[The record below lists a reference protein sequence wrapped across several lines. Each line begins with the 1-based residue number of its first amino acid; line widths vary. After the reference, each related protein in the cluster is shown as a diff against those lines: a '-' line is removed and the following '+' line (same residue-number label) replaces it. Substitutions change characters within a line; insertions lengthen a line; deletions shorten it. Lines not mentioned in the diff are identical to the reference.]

1 MESLVELIGESA
13 AIHVVRGKLRKLLEG
28 QPEGRR
34 LPAILVQGETGTGKG
49 LVARLMH
56 RLGPRRG
63 GPFVDINCPAI
74 PETLLEAELF
84 GYERGAFTDAR
95 HAKPGLLQTAHR
107 GTLFLDEIGLLPAS
121 VQAKLLTVLE
131 DRAVRRLGSTKTE
144 AVDVCLI
151 SATNSDLRE
160 ALRKRRFRDDLY
172 HRLAVITLDLPPLRD
187 RGRDVLLLAERFLA
201 RACVDYGL
209 PPKTLGEE
217 AQTRLL
223 AHRWPGNIRELA
235 NVIERAALFTE
246 AAVITG
252 AMLGPLAAE
261 RPIPATPTL
270 RASPSAVT
278 PEEAMRQYLQ
288 RVLEESAGNISH
300 AAARLGIA
308 RNTLYAR
315 LEKYGVRALLS
326 HPTPVRRAGRPALV
340 ATPAPTGPRIQWER
354 RGIALLRVALVEPG
368 GVEACLHTS
377 RALEGVID
385 KLQMFDGRVE
395 ELTPTGVVASFGVD
409 RVDDAPRRAAH
420 AAMVIHKGAARARE
434 GTSRMPGVKMGIH
447 VAQLLVGRSA
457 SRIDIDAD
465 AKRAQWPVLDQLLQ
479 AIAPDETG
487 ASAAAAPFLE
497 RRFELVPIGVGA
509 GGADQPYRLTG
520 QERRGLGLWGAMT
533 QFVGRHDELEILRGR
548 LAAAQHGQGQFVAVV
563 GEPGVG
569 KSRLL
574 WEFNHSAPAAGWL
587 VLESGAVPYGK
598 ATPYLPAIDL
608 LKVYCGIAERDDQ
621 RVIREK
627 LTGKLLALDREF
639 EVALPAFLTL
649 LDLPVDDR
657 AWQTLDPAGR
667 RRRTL
672 DALKRFILRES
683 QVQPL
688 ALVFEDLH
696 WIDGETQAL
705 LEGLVESLPGARL
718 LLLVSHRSEYA
729 HDWGCST
736 SYTQLRI
743 DPLPREGA
751 EELLEVLLGTDPGL
765 GPLKRLLIERTE
777 GNPLF
782 VEESVR
788 ALVETGAVTGTRGA
802 YRLARG
808 LPAIHVPGTVQD
820 ILTARIDRL
829 PPEGKR
835 LLETSAVI
843 GKDFPFA
850 LLQAVAN
857 ENEEMLRR
865 GLGHLQTGE
874 FLYETRLFPDLEY
887 TFKHALTHEVA
898 YGSLLHD
905 RRRDLH
911 AQIVGAIERFYQD
924 RLTEHVER
932 LAHHAMRGE
941 MWEQAVTYLRQAG
954 VKALVRSANR
964 EAVGGFEQALTALG
978 HLPETRERLERGIDL
993 RFDLRTALFPLGEFE
1008 RIFGCLREAEGLART
1023 LEDRQRL
1030 GHLSVYLCHNLQMT
1044 GHSAEARAF
1053 GQNAQAIAESL
1064 RDVPLQVM
1072 GNLYFGLACVGTGDH
1087 RRAEEHLLH
1096 ALQLLEAFPSQ
1107 ERFGQPG
1114 FPAVS
1119 VRGFLGWVLA
1129 ERGKFEEGIIH
1140 GQEGL
1145 RLAEALDHPYSLAN
1159 VCWHLACLHIIR
1171 GEFRHVVGVLERGLA
1186 LSREWN
1192 LTFFSALSTGSLGYA
1207 YALLG
1212 RVAEGIPLLEQA
1224 LSANETM
1231 GHGAHQPLFL
1241 VYLGE
1246 AYVLAD
1252 RLEDA
1257 HAFAGRALTLA
1268 RERGQRGREAR
1279 ALRLLG
1285 EVAAR
1290 HDPPEKAEAHY
1301 RDALALAEE
1310 LGMRP
1315 LVAHCHLGLSKL
1327 YRRRGKRQEAQE
1339 HLATATT
1346 MYRDMGMPFW
1356 LEQAEEER
1364 KVSAGESLRS
1374 STASGSTPVR
1384 PH

>member
-1 MESLVELIGESA
+1 MEEFAELLGESP
-13 AIHVVRGKLRKLLEG
+13 AINVVRGKLRKLLEG

-34 LPAILVQGETGTGKG
+34 LPAILIQGETGTGKG
-49 LVARLMH
+49 LVARLLH
-56 RLGPRRG
+56 RLGPRKR

-95 HAKPGLLQTAHR
+95 RAKPGLLQTAHR

-131 DRAVRRLGSTKTE
+131 DRSVRRLGSTKVE
-144 AVDVCLI
+144 AVDVWLI

-160 ALRKRRFRDDLY
+160 ALRERRFREDLY

-187 RGRDVLLLAERFLA
+187 RSRDVILLAERFLA

-223 AHRWPGNIRELA
+223 AYRWPGNIRELA
-235 NVIERAALFTE
+235 NVIERAALFSETTL
-246 AAVITG
+246 ITG
-252 AMLGPLAAE
+252 TMLEPLAAAKT
-261 RPIPATPTL
+261 IPASQTL
-270 RASPSAVT
+270 GGSASTVT

-288 RVLEESAGNISH
+288 RVLEESAGNMSH
-300 AAARLGIA
+300 AATRLGIA

-315 LEKYGVRALLS
+315 LEKYGVRTLLPHS
-326 HPTPVRRAGRPALV
+326 APVRRAIRPALV
-340 ATPAPTGPRIQWER
+340 ATPALTGPRIQWER
-354 RGIALLRVALVEPG
+354 RGIALLRIALVEPG

-385 KLQMFDGRVE
+385 KLQMFGGRIE
-395 ELTPTGVVASFGVD
+395 ELTPTEVVASFGVD
-409 RVDDAPRRAAH
+409 RMEDAPRRAAH
-420 AAMVIHKGAARARE
+420 AAMAIHKGAARARA
-434 GTSRMPGVKMGIH
+434 GTSRMPGVKVGIH

-457 SRIDIDAD
+457 TRIDIDAD

-479 AIAPDETG
+479 SIAPDETG
-487 ASAAAAPFLE
+487 ASGAAAPFLE
-497 RRFELVPIGVGA
+497 RRFELVPIDGVG

-533 QFVGRHDELEILRGR
+533 QFVGRHAELEVLRGC
-548 LAAAQHGQGQFVAVV
+548 LAAAGHGAGQFVAVV

-574 WEFNHSAPAAGWL
+574 WELSHSAHVAGWL

-657 AWQTLDPAGR
+657 AWQALDPAGR

-672 DALKRFILRES
+672 DALKRLLIRES

-705 LEGLVESLPGARL
+705 LEALIESLPGARL

-751 EELLEVLLGTDPGL
+751 EELLDVLLGTDPGL
-765 GPLKRLLIERTE
+765 DPLKRLLIERTE

-802 YRLARG
+802 YHLARG
-808 LPAIHVPGTVQD
+808 LPAIHVPGTVRD
-820 ILTARIDRL
+820 ILAARIDRL
-829 PPEGKR
+829 PPDGKR
-835 LLETSAVI
+835 LLETAAVI

-850 LLQAVAN
+850 LLLAVAD
-857 ENEEMLRR
+857 ENEEMLRS

-874 FLYETRLFPDLEY
+874 FLYETRLFPNLEY

-898 YGSLLHD
+898 YGSLLHE

-911 AQIVGAIERFYQD
+911 ARIVGAIEHSSPD

-932 LAHHAMRGE
+932 LAHHAVRGE
-941 MWEQAVTYLRQAG
+941 VWEQAVTYLRRAG
-954 VKALVRSANR
+954 AKALAGSANR
-964 EAVGGFEQALTALG
+964 EAVSWFEQALTALR
-978 HLPETRERLERGIDL
+978 HLPT
-993 RFDLRTALFPLGEFE
+993 
-1008 RIFGCLREAEGLART
+1008 
-1023 LEDRQRL
+1023 
-1030 GHLSVYLCHNLQMT
+1030 
-1044 GHSAEARAF
+1044 
-1053 GQNAQAIAESL
+1053 
-1064 RDVPLQVM
+1064 
-1072 GNLYFGLACVGTGDH
+1072 
-1087 RRAEEHLLH
+1087 
-1096 ALQLLEAFPSQ
+1096 
-1107 ERFGQPG
+1107 
-1114 FPAVS
+1114 PAS
-1119 VRGFLGWVLA
+1119 GW
-1129 ERGKFEEGIIH
+1129 
-1140 GQEGL
+1140 
-1145 RLAEALDHPYSLAN
+1145 S
-1159 VCWHLACLHIIR
+1159 
-1171 GEFRHVVGVLERGLA
+1171 
-1186 LSREWN
+1186 
-1192 LTFFSALSTGSLGYA
+1192 
-1207 YALLG
+1207 
-1212 RVAEGIPLLEQA
+1212 
-1224 LSANETM
+1224 
-1231 GHGAHQPLFL
+1231 
-1241 VYLGE
+1241 
-1246 AYVLAD
+1246 
-1252 RLEDA
+1252 
-1257 HAFAGRALTLA
+1257 
-1268 RERGQRGREAR
+1268 
-1279 ALRLLG
+1279 
-1285 EVAAR
+1285 
-1290 HDPPEKAEAHY
+1290 
-1301 RDALALAEE
+1301 
-1310 LGMRP
+1310 RP
-1315 LVAHCHLGLSKL
+1315 LIFALI
-1327 YRRRGKRQEAQE
+1327 
-1339 HLATATT
+1339 
-1346 MYRDMGMPFW
+1346 
-1356 LEQAEEER
+1356 
-1364 KVSAGESLRS
+1364 
-1374 STASGSTPVR
+1374 
-1384 PH
+1384 